1 MFALSSSG
9 GGRSKVP
16 AMDVQADEAGLRP
29 DPAATAISPRPGTGG
44 RERPGAGGQQQLF
57 ADAYPTYADTDKIP
71 AVGGGGRGAYG
82 PSGSGRLLRVAVVVV
97 ALAVLAGGAALGLV
111 KAGVIG
117 TGNGSGTGS
126 GTGSSGT
133 PPAHHTTVAAPSTP
147 LLTPISTGAGTASYR
162 IDITA
167 YAVTVATSTG
177 RSWVSI
183 GIIGQS
189 PIYAGI
195 VAPGA
200 SQKEILLGPSEIEI
214 GAGGTKLIVTSGHR
228 SVTLTPPSAPFSY
241 QFMTTS

>member
-1 MFALSSSG
+1 
-9 GGRSKVP
+9 
-16 AMDVQADEAGLRP
+16 MDVQADEAGLRP
-29 DPAATAISPRPGTGG
+29 DPSATATFQRPGTG
-44 RERPGAGGQQQLF
+44 RERAGAGGQQQLF

-71 AVGGGGRGAYG
+71 AVGGRRRGADR

-117 TGNGSGTGS
+117 NGNGSGTGTS
-126 GTGSSGT
+126 AT
-133 PPAHHTTVAAPSTP
+133 PPPHHATVAVPSTP
-147 LLTPISTGAGTASYR
+147 LLTPVSTGAGTASYK
-162 IDITA
+162 IDIAA

-183 GIIGQS
+183 GITGQH

-195 VAPGA
+195 LAPGA
-200 SQKEILLGPSEIEI
+200 SQKEILLGPSQIEI

-241 QFMTTS
+241 QITTS